1 MIIGSNTWNAIRG
14 ALVRFRYS
22 RNLDYSEVTFIDC
35 NEDLEHP
42 DGNVHV
48 SFEIYFDVCET
59 MELGEAEHYIEFLN
73 ALMSLANILN
83 VCNIAV
89 DHGEPGIDKTEI
101 NGVMAELTQLF
112 TTGNT
117 REIRHAIKEL
127 SL

>member
-14 ALVRFRYS
+14 ALVRLRYS
-22 RNLDYSEVTFIDC
+22 YNLDYKTFIDC
-35 NEDLEHP
+35 KEDFEHP
-42 DGNVHV
+42 DGNVHA

-59 MELGEAEHYIEFLN
+59 MELGEAQHYIEFLN
-73 ALMSLANILN
+73 TLMALANILN
-83 VCNIAV
+83 VCNIVV

-101 NGVMAELTQLF
+101 NMVMTQLTQVF

-117 REIRHAIKEL
+117 REIRQAIKEL